1 MAGQKQTRNSSGQP
15 RGSNSPGR
23 AESTS
28 GRPRGSAAR
37 SGGTTAP
44 RSATAGRSGAAAGS
58 SQPRRPGQVD
68 RKAPPAGQSRPPQ
81 GKARPAQS
89 KATPGTSATEPR
101 PAGAADAKSGAP
113 RWLQLATLALSVFGL
128 GVSVYLTIAHYT
140 TAAVLACSDKG
151 FVNCAKVTTSAQ
163 SVVFG
168 IFPVAV
174 LGLAFYVFMVAVN
187 TPWAWGSTWAWR
199 SKLPVVYWARLG
211 SVVVGMVFVLYLV
224 FAEIVQIGSICLWCT
239 SVHVTTF
246 ALFVLLVFHASS
258 RPGSAST
265 AAR

>member
-1 MAGQKQTRNSSGQP
+1 MASQKQTR
-15 RGSNSPGR
+15 
-23 AESTS
+23 
-28 GRPRGSAAR
+28 RP
-37 SGGTTAP
+37 
-44 RSATAGRSGAAAGS
+44 ATAGRSGAATGTG
-58 SQPRRPGQVD
+58 QPRRPGQVD
-68 RKAPPAGQSRPPQ
+68 RKASPAGQSRPPQ
-81 GKARPAQS
+81 GKARPAQGKARPAQS
-89 KATPGTSATEPR
+89 KAAPGTSAQEPQ
-101 PAGAADAKSGAP
+101 PARAADARPGAP

-199 SKLPVVYWARLG
+199 SRLPVIYWARLG
-211 SVVVGMVFVLYLV
+211 SVVIGMVFVLYLV

-239 SVHVTTF
+239 SVHVATF

-258 RPGSAST
+258 RPST
-265 AAR
+265 AP